1 MVVVVIFFIIILL
14 FNNVF
19 VLDRTINVIPTGGM
33 GEKISISADGRRET
47 LDHEAV

>member
-1 MVVVVIFFIIILL
+1 MVVVVIFFIILL